1 MEIRH
6 ISETYHVS
14 PQITAE
20 DVAEIAAAGFTTL
33 ICNRPDA
40 EVPPMLRADAIRAAS
55 EAAGL
60 AFHVLPVT
68 HQAMTPELIRA
79 QAEIVEA
86 APGNVLAYCA
96 SGTRCTVVW
105 SFDQAMARKQP
116 VDDILNAAQQAGYDL
131 AGLRPQLEMLAS
143 G

>member
-20 DVAEIAAAGFTTL
+20 DVAELAKAGFTTI

-40 EVPPMLRADAIRAAS
+40 EVPPMLRADMIGTAA

-60 AFHVLPVT
+60 DFHVLPIT
-68 HQAMTPELIRA
+68 HQSMTPDAIRA
-79 QAEIVEA
+79 QAGIVEA

-96 SGTRCTVVW
+96 SGTRSTVLW
-105 SFDQAMARKQP
+105 SLDQAMSRKQP

-131 AGLRPQLEMLAS
+131 GGLRQQLEMLSA